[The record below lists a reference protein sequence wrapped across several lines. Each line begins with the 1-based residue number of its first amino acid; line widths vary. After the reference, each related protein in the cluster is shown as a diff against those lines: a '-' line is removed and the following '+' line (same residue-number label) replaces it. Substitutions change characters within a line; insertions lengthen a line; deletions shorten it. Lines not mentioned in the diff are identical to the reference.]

1 MNTEN
6 KQEKRLI
13 PFGKIRSLQYQDYSD
28 IYKRDRE
35 ILYKVKKNSLKNLF
49 NNEVWSK
56 II

>member
-49 NNEVWSK
+49 NNEV
-56 II
+56 